1 MSSGSEFISNV
12 SNRHE
17 APAIMTG
24 NEVTFPK
31 PANPGAFGVIYVNN
45 LTGEAFIYTRTGWIP
60 FAGGGQGGVTSADN
74 GLYIFDANTVRLGTN
89 PLVEATTIDMAGFLL
104 EIGNDGNAALVLQP
118 STGISRLGAFGMATN
133 NAYITVNDTLQ
144 LIKLNVDSAG
154 GAFTK
159 GIALDGVNDSY
170 KFGDSQTVALEI
182 FGNPGSGQSFQ
193 TLFNGSNYG
202 FIADLNSNYIGVGDM
217 NNAIS
222 TTYTNLIIEPAS
234 GTCYFSK
241 GFGFDTQFMLLYDN
255 GSYCLTQLGDTSG
268 LYSGTIIRINAGTS
282 NNLIEINSPSGNYQF
297 ANVPTYATN
306 TAALAGGLT
315 VGNIYQLGGTLGS
328 ASLLSIVY

>member
-89 PLVEATTIDMAGFLL
+89 PLVETTTIDMAGFLL

-118 STGISRLGAFGMATN
+118 STGISRLGAFGATTN
-133 NAYITVNDTLQ
+133 NTYITVDDTIQ

-170 KFGDSQTVALEI
+170 KFGNTQTVALEI
-182 FGNPGSGQSFQ
+182 IGGSDNIIQTFYQGGISGLSIDNNTRQYGLGELQSVFNGTTIIIDDINQ
-193 TLFNGSNYG
+193 KIVFYNSLGLFN
-202 FIADLNSNYIGVGDM
+202 
-217 NNAIS
+217 
-222 TTYTNLIIEPAS
+222 
-234 GTCYFSK
+234 FS
-241 GFGFDTQFMLLYDN
+241 L
-255 GSYCLTQLGDTSG
+255 
-268 LYSGTIIRINAGTS
+268 
-282 NNLIEINSPSGNYQF
+282 
-297 ANVPTYATN
+297 VPTYATN
-306 TAALAGGLT
+306 TAALAGGL
-315 VGNIYQLGGTLGS
+315 VAGNIYQLGGTLGS